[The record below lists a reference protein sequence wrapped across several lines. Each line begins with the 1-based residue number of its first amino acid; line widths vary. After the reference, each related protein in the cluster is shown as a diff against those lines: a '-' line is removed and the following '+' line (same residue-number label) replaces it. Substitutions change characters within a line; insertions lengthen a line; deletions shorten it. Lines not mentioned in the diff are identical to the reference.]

1 MSKVTAVYTLGKL
14 HSKYLISDIFSYAY
28 ARRQALYIL
37 FKLAPQFR
45 ILVISNYHHI
55 FNWNKI
61 EKDLIEIEF
70 SRISSTSVIMHPG

>member
-1 MSKVTAVYTLGKL
+1 MSKLTAVYTLGKL

-28 ARRQALYIL
+28 RRSQALDIL
-37 FKLAPQFR
+37 YKLAPPFR
-45 ILVISNYHHI
+45 ILVIANYRNI
-55 FNWNKI
+55 FNWNKT